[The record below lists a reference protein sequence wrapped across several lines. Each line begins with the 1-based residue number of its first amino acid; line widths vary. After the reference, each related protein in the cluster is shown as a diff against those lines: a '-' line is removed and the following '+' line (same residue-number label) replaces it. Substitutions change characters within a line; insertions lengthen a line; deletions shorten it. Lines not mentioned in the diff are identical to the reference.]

1 MKDTNLVSFTPAK
14 LAELKAIYETRK
26 VRQGDTFEFDGNT
39 YVVAY
44 AKYLI
49 QYLEAQFAGKD
60 PGFKL

>member
-1 MKDTNLVSFTPAK
+1 MDNPNMVNFTPPSW
-14 LAELKAIYETRK
+14 
-26 VRQGDTFEFDGNT
+26 RQGDVFTFDGNS